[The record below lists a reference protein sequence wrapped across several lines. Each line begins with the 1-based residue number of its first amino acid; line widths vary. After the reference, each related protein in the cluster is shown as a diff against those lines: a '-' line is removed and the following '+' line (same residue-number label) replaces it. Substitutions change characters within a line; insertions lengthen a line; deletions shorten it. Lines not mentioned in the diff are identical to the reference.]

1 MPSITGIPLTPLM
14 LQASSTVTITCAAL
28 GGPRL
33 IISWYKGNQLIS
45 SGQIGE
51 TSLSYN
57 IFNANVTNNG
67 DYMCVAAVNE
77 YQVNS
82 AFINVLGT

>member
-1 MPSITGIPLTPLM
+1 MTPLL
-14 LQASSTVTITCAAL
+14 LQASSNSTVTCAAQ

-33 IISWYKGNQLIS
+33 IIHWYKGNLLIS

-51 TSLSYN
+51 TSLSYD
-57 IFNANVTNNG
+57 IVNANVTDNG
-67 DYMCVAAVNE
+67 NYMCVAAVNE

-82 AFINVLGT
+82 PFINVLGK